1 MNLLSAGQR
10 WITLAGLMIE
20 VLAAIVVAYHVL
32 QALIAIVRRQGS
44 DAARLWIG
52 EGVIAALGFSMAGT
66 LLKTIGLQSWT
77 QIRLFAFVFLL
88 RTLLKRVFQ
97 WEQRGIR
104 KRLNSY

>member
-44 DAARLWIG
+44 DAARLWIA